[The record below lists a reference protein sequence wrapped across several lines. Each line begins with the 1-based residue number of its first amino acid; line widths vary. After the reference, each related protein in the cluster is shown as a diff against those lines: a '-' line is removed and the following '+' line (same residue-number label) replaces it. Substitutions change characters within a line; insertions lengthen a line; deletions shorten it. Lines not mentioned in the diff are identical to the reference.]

1 MNSDIS
7 HASDCVFYDSELK
20 SFKQKFKEIN
30 QILKDID
37 KRAQRRQT
45 IQISKSLFDYIETV
59 KTKEH
64 CPQILYDF
72 RDDFVRICP
81 YRVKGRFSVLVVGF
95 DYPFVPL
102 FNCEF
107 SGVGLFYGD
116 FDKLDDCLVLY
127 RKIVYYY
134 LLNVVCVDKFL

>member
-7 HASDCVFYDSELK
+7 HASDCVFYDSELRL
-20 SFKQKFKEIN
+20 FKEKFKELN
-30 QILKDID
+30 NILKNID

-81 YRVKGRFSVLVVGF
+81 YRVKGQYSVLVVGF

-107 SGVGLFYGD
+107 SGVGLFYGQ
-116 FDKLDDCLVLY
+116 FDKLDNCLILY

-134 LLNVVCVDKFL
+134 LLNVSNVDKFL